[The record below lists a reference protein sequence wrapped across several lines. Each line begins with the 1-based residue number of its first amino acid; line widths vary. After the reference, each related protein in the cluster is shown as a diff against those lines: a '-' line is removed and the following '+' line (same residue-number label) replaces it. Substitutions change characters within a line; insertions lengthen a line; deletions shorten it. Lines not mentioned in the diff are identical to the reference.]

1 MDQHQNSGGQIT
13 APRLRPLRI
22 QPYRQAGYPYLLLND
37 PLQLVAGSLLIPRDW
52 GVILQLLD
60 GTLEVGQLPAAL
72 LAQSGVQANA
82 DLIAELLHALDR
94 HCLLENSHFAEVY
107 QEKQTAYRQAA
118 HRPML
123 CAGGVYP
130 ADAGELHQL
139 LDGWL
144 KESAC
149 PAVKEPLVGMVCP
162 HIDYERGYTVYADLW
177 RAAREQVLSADLVVV
192 FGTDHF
198 GGLHRFSLTRQHYA
212 TPFGILPTDTALVDE
227 LVRQLG
233 ESAAL
238 GGELFHLQE
247 HAIELP
253 LVWLSHWVSQARPYN
268 PPNILPILCGSL
280 GESGALAEQA
290 DLQAIVRCVQ
300 EQARSRRVL
309 VLASGDLSHVG
320 PAFDGKPLHAPQKA
334 DLAALDEQVLQT
346 VRAGQAAAFYTG
358 IDSTDN
364 ATNICGWS
372 PIYLAMQASQATAAR
387 QHSYLQCPAD
397 SKGTS
402 VVSIA
407 GLSLIGECLG
417 I

>member
-1 MDQHQNSGGQIT
+1 MDQRQNGGGQIT
-13 APRLRPLRI
+13 PPRLRPLRI

-37 PLQLVAGSLLIPRDW
+37 PLQLVAGSLMIPRDW
-52 GVILQLLD
+52 GVILHLLE
-60 GTLEVGQLPAAL
+60 GVLEVGQLPAAL
-72 LAQSGVQANA
+72 LSQYGVQADIELIN
-82 DLIAELLHALDR
+82 DLLQALDR
-94 HCLLENSHFAEVY
+94 HCLLDNSHFAEVY
-107 QEKQTAYRQAA
+107 EEKRTAYRRAA
-118 HRPML
+118 HRPLL
-123 CAGGVYP
+123 CADGVYP
-130 ADAGELHQL
+130 ADVGELRRL

-144 KESAC
+144 NESAC
-149 PAVKEPLVGMVCP
+149 PSVAEPLLGVVCP

-177 RAAREQVLSADLVVV
+177 RATREQVLSADCVVV

-212 TPFGILPTDTALVDE
+212 TPFGILPTDTTWVDE
-227 LVRQLG
+227 LARQLG
-233 ESAAL
+233 ESSAS

-253 LVWLSHWVSQARPYN
+253 LVWLSHLVSQVRPHN
-268 PPNILPILCGSL
+268 PPAILPILCGNL
-280 GESGALAEQA
+280 GESDALAEQA
-290 DLQAIVRCVQ
+290 DVQAVLRCVQ

-334 DLAALDEQVLQT
+334 DLAAVDERVLQA
-346 VRAGQAAAFYTG
+346 VRAGQAAAFYAG
-358 IDSTDN
+358 IEATDN
-364 ATNICGWS
+364 ATHICGWS
-372 PIYLAMQASQATAAR
+372 PIYLAMQASQATTAR

-407 GLSLIGECLG
+407 GLSLIR
-417 I
+417 